1 MNKNIRGFSLLEL
14 TIVIAI
20 VAVTAYLAAPSFNQW
35 RNKHNVETAVSTL
48 MDAIN
53 FTRYTAIETDSTIT
67 LCPTKDRQTCSSDWQ
82 GAIMIFK
89 DLDKNRTLDQQDEL
103 IRVETLNL
111 DGFIKSESW
120 FGSNRY
126 LQMTPNGLTN
136 NQNGRYTI
144 CPKNGDDQLARQII
158 INRRGKARLA
168 KDWNQD
174 GIIDGNKGNPISC
187 SNNAA

>member
-1 MNKNIRGFSLLEL
+1 M
-14 TIVIAI
+14 AI
-20 VAVTAYLAAPSFNQW
+20 ITVTAYLAMPSFNQW

-67 LCPTKDRQTCSSDWQ
+67 LCPTKDHQTCSTQWQ
-82 GAIMIFK
+82 GAIMIFQ
-89 DLDKNRTLDQQDEL
+89 DHDKNRTINDQDEL
-103 IRVETLNL
+103 IRIENLNL

-126 LQMTPNGLTN
+126 LQMTPGGLTN

-144 CPKNGDDQLARQII
+144 CPSNGDEQLARQII

-174 GIIDGNKGNPISC
+174 GIVDGSQGNPVSC
-187 SNNAA
+187 SSTSV